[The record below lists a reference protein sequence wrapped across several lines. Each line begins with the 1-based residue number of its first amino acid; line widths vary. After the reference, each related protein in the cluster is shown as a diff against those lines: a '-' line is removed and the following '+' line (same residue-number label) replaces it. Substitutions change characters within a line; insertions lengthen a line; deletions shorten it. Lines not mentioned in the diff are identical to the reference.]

1 MTAHRQSQESDG
13 STTDE
18 WEKVAARCRDCG
30 AIYSAWV
37 LADETVQ
44 PIGRKDG
51 CRCGTAEFEAL
62 SR

>member
-1 MTAHRQSQESDG
+1 MTGHRQSQQV
-13 STTDE
+13 DE
-18 WEKVAARCRDCG
+18 PAADEREKVAAQCRDCG

-37 LADETVQ
+37 FADETVQ

-51 CRCGTAEFEAL
+51 CRCGTSEFEAL

>member
-1 MTAHRQSQESDG
+1 MTGNRQSQQVDELA
-13 STTDE
+13 TDE
-18 WEKVAARCRDCG
+18 REKVAARCRDCG

-51 CRCGTAEFEAL
+51 CQCGTSEFEAL